1 MLKHLNISNYALIE
15 TLDIDLHRGFAV
27 ITGETGAGKSII
39 LGAIGL
45 LLGQRADGKAL
56 RDASKKCVIEAHF
69 DVARYELRSWFE
81 EQELEYD
88 DNDCIIRRELTPQ
101 GKSRGFI
108 NDTPVTL
115 TQMRELGEKLID
127 VHSQHQNLLLRKEN
141 FQLNVVDIMASN
153 EKERAEYAEAYGK
166 LKEAERELEELLKS
180 IEASRSDEDYMRH
193 QLNEL
198 QTAAL
203 REDEQEELEQEQD
216 TASHTEEIKSA
227 LYEVTMLLLGEDGA
241 AVEQIRQ
248 AEGRLGNAAAIYPKM
263 TELSERLSS
272 LYVELKDIA
281 SDIEAETERIE
292 FNPERLAYVTER
304 LNTIYSLE
312 HKYHTDDI
320 VGLLREQERLQ
331 TMLDGIDNGDEMLQE
346 KREMVEQ
353 LTDIAKKKADKLT
366 ATRKQAAKKIEAETK
381 RSLEALG
388 MPGVEF
394 CIEIKPATLSPEGQ
408 DKVAYLFSA
417 NKGMSLRPVADVAS
431 GGEIARLMLSLKAM
445 ISGAVKLPTIIFDE
459 IDTGVSG
466 RIAEQMGNI
475 MHQMGEAERQVVSIT
490 HLPQIAARGTYHYKV
505 EKTNSADSTSTIMR
519 QLTEE
524 ERIDEIAQMLSGADI
539 TDAARRNAKMLLG
552 QIDH

>member
-1 MLKHLNISNYALIE
+1 MLKHLNISNYALID
-15 TLDIDLHRGFAV
+15 TLDIDLHRGFSV

-56 RDASKKCVIEAHF
+56 RDASKKCVIEANF
-69 DVARYELRSWFE
+69 DISRYDLQAWFD

-88 DNDCIIRRELTPQ
+88 DEDCIIRRELSPQ

-153 EKERAEYAEAYGK
+153 EKERNEYAVAYNR
-166 LKEAERELEELLKS
+166 LKEAEHEMEELKKS
-180 IEASRSDEDYMRH
+180 IEASRNDEEYMRH

-203 REDEQEELEQEQD
+203 REDEQEELEQEQE
-216 TASHTEEIKSA
+216 TASHTEDIKAA
-227 LYEVTMLLLGEDGA
+227 LYEVTTLLLGENGA

-248 AEGRLGNAAAIYPKM
+248 AEGRLGSAAAIYPKV
-263 TELSERLSS
+263 TELSERLES

-281 SDIEAETERIE
+281 TDIESETENID

-312 HKYHTDDI
+312 HKYHTDSIAD
-320 VGLLREQERLQ
+320 LLREQERLQ
-331 TMLDGIDNGDEMLQE
+331 TLLNGIDNSDEMLQE
-346 KREMVEQ
+346 KQETVRQ
-353 LTDIAKKKADKLT
+353 LTDIANEKAAKLS

-394 CIEIKPATLSPEGQ
+394 CIDIKSTSLSPDGQ

-417 NKGMSLRPVADVAS
+417 NKGMALRPVAEVAS

-475 MHQMGEAERQVVSIT
+475 MHQMGQAERQVISIT

-505 EKTNSADSTSTIMR
+505 EKRNLSDSTSTMMR
-519 QLTEE
+519 QLSTE

-539 TDAARRNAKMLLG
+539 TDAARRNAKTLLG
-552 QIDH
+552 N

>member
-1 MLKHLNISNYALIE
+1 MLKHLNISNYALID
-15 TLDIDLHRGFAV
+15 TLDIDLHRGFSV

-56 RDASKKCVIEAHF
+56 RDASKKCVIEANF
-69 DVARYELRSWFE
+69 DISRYDLQAWFD

-88 DNDCIIRRELTPQ
+88 DEDCIIRRELSPQ

-153 EKERAEYAEAYGK
+153 DKERNEYAAAYNR
-166 LKEAERELEELLKS
+166 LKEAEHELEELKKS
-180 IEASRSDEDYMRH
+180 IEASRNDEEYMRH

-203 REDEQEELEQEQD
+203 REDEQEELEQEQE
-216 TASHTEEIKSA
+216 TASHTEEIKAA
-227 LYEVTMLLLGEDGA
+227 LYEVTTLLLGENGA

-248 AEGRLGNAAAIYPKM
+248 AEGRLGSAAAIYPKV
-263 TELSERLSS
+263 TELSERLES

-281 SDIEAETERIE
+281 TDIESETENID

-312 HKYHTDDI
+312 HKYHTDSIAD
-320 VGLLREQERLQ
+320 LLREQERLQ
-331 TMLDGIDNGDEMLQE
+331 TLLNGIDNSDEVLQE
-346 KREMVEQ
+346 KQETVKQ
-353 LTDIAKKKADKLT
+353 LTDAANEKAAKLS
-366 ATRKQAAKKIEAETK
+366 ATRKQAAKKIETETK

-394 CIEIKPATLSPEGQ
+394 CIDIKSTSLSPDGQ

-417 NKGMSLRPVADVAS
+417 NKGMALRPVAEVAS

-475 MHQMGEAERQVVSIT
+475 MHQMGQAERQVISIT

-505 EKTNSADSTSTIMR
+505 EKRNLSDSTSTMMR
-519 QLTEE
+519 QLTTE

-539 TDAARRNAKMLLG
+539 TDAARRNAKTLLG
-552 QIDH
+552 N

>member
-1 MLKHLNISNYALIE
+1 MLKHLNISNYALID
-15 TLDIDLHRGFAV
+15 TLDIDLHRGFSV

-69 DVARYELRSWFE
+69 DISRYELRTWFDE
-81 EQELEYD
+81 EELEYD
-88 DNDCIIRRELTPQ
+88 DEDCIIRRELSPQ

-153 EKERAEYAEAYGK
+153 EKERAEYAAAYSQ
-166 LKEAERELEELLKS
+166 LKEAERELEELQKS
-180 IEASRSDEDYMRH
+180 IENSRTEEDYMRY

-203 REDEQEELEQEQD
+203 REDEQEELEQEQE
-216 TASHTEEIKSA
+216 TASHTEEIKTA
-227 LYEVTMLLLGEDGA
+227 LYEVTTLLSGEDGA
-241 AVEQIRQ
+241 AVEQVRQ
-248 AEGRLGNAAAIYPKM
+248 AEGKLSSAAAIYPKV
-263 TELSERLSS
+263 TELSERLDS

-281 SDIEAETERIE
+281 TDIEAESERIE

-320 VGLLREQERLQ
+320 AGLLHEQERLQ
-331 TMLDGIDNGDEMLQE
+331 TLLNGIDNSDEVLKE
-346 KREMVEQ
+346 KRETVRQ
-353 LTDIAKKKADKLT
+353 LTDIANKKADKLT

-394 CIEIKPATLSPEGQ
+394 CIDIKASALSPEGQ

-417 NKGMSLRPVADVAS
+417 NKGMALRPVAEVAS

-475 MHQMGEAERQVVSIT
+475 MHRMGEAERQVISIT

-505 EKTNSADSTSTIMR
+505 EKKNLSDSTSTMMR
-519 QLTEE
+519 QLTKE

-552 QIDH
+552 N

>member
-1 MLKHLNISNYALIE
+1 MLKHLNISNYALID
-15 TLDIDLHRGFAV
+15 TLDIDLHRGFSV

-69 DVARYELRSWFE
+69 DISRYELHTWFDE
-81 EQELEYD
+81 EELEYD
-88 DNDCIIRRELTPQ
+88 DEDCIIRRELSPQ

-153 EKERAEYAEAYGK
+153 EKERAEYAAAYSQ
-166 LKEAERELEELLKS
+166 LKEAERELEELQKS
-180 IEASRSDEDYMRH
+180 IENSRTEEDYMRY

-203 REDEQEELEQEQD
+203 REDEQEELEQEQE
-216 TASHTEEIKSA
+216 TASHTEEIKTA
-227 LYEVTMLLLGEDGA
+227 LYEVTTLLSGEDGA
-241 AVEQIRQ
+241 AVEQVRQ
-248 AEGRLGNAAAIYPKM
+248 AEGKLGSAAAIYPKV
-263 TELSERLSS
+263 TELSERLDS

-281 SDIEAETERIE
+281 TDIEAESERIE

-320 VGLLREQERLQ
+320 AGLLREQERLQ
-331 TMLDGIDNGDEMLQE
+331 TLLNGIDNSDEVLKE
-346 KREMVEQ
+346 KRETVRQ
-353 LTDIAKKKADKLT
+353 LTDIANKKADKLT

-394 CIEIKPATLSPEGQ
+394 CIDIKASTLSPEGQ

-417 NKGMSLRPVADVAS
+417 NKGMALRPVAEVAS

-475 MHQMGEAERQVVSIT
+475 MHRMGEAERQVISIT

-505 EKTNSADSTSTIMR
+505 EKKNLSDSTSTMMR
-519 QLTEE
+519 QLTKE

-552 QIDH
+552 E

>member
-1 MLKHLNISNYALIE
+1 MLKHLNISNYALID
-15 TLDIDLHRGFAV
+15 TLDIDLHRGFSV

-69 DVARYELRSWFE
+69 DISRYGMQSWFDE
-81 EQELEYD
+81 EELEYD
-88 DNDCIIRRELTPQ
+88 DEDCIIRRELSPQ

-153 EKERAEYAEAYGK
+153 EKERAEYAAAYSQ
-166 LKEAERELEELLKS
+166 LKEAERELEELQKS
-180 IEASRSDEDYMRH
+180 IENSRTEEDYMRY

-203 REDEQEELEQEQD
+203 REDEQEELEQEQE
-216 TASHTEEIKSA
+216 TASHTEEIKTA
-227 LYEVTMLLLGEDGA
+227 LYEVTTLLSGEDGA
-241 AVEQIRQ
+241 AVEQVRQ
-248 AEGRLGNAAAIYPKM
+248 AEAKLSSAAAIYPKV
-263 TELSERLSS
+263 TELSERLDS

-281 SDIEAETERIE
+281 TDIEAESERIE

-320 VGLLREQERLQ
+320 AGLLREQERLQ
-331 TMLDGIDNGDEMLQE
+331 TLLNGIDNSDEVLKE
-346 KREMVEQ
+346 KRETVRQ
-353 LTDIAKKKADKLT
+353 LTDIANKKADKLT

-394 CIEIKPATLSPEGQ
+394 CIDIKASALSPEGQ

-417 NKGMSLRPVADVAS
+417 NKGMALRPVAEVAS

-475 MHQMGEAERQVVSIT
+475 MHRMGEAERQVISIT

-505 EKTNSADSTSTIMR
+505 EKKNLSDSTSTMMR
-519 QLTEE
+519 QLTKE

-552 QIDH
+552 G

>member
-1 MLKHLNISNYALIE
+1 MLKHLNISNYALID
-15 TLDIDLHRGFAV
+15 TLDIDLHRGFSV

-69 DVARYELRSWFE
+69 DISRYGMQSWFDE
-81 EQELEYD
+81 EELEYD
-88 DNDCIIRRELTPQ
+88 DEDCIIRRELSPQ

-153 EKERAEYAEAYGK
+153 EKERAEYAAAYSQ
-166 LKEAERELEELLKS
+166 LKEAERELEELQKS
-180 IEASRSDEDYMRH
+180 IENSRTEEDYMRY

-203 REDEQEELEQEQD
+203 REDEQEELEQEQE
-216 TASHTEEIKSA
+216 TASHTEEIKTA
-227 LYEVTMLLLGEDGA
+227 LYEVTTLLSGEDGA
-241 AVEQIRQ
+241 AVEQVRQ
-248 AEGRLGNAAAIYPKM
+248 AEGKLGSAAAIYPKV
-263 TELSERLSS
+263 TELSERLDS

-281 SDIEAETERIE
+281 TDIEAESERIE

-320 VGLLREQERLQ
+320 AGLLREQERLQ
-331 TMLDGIDNGDEMLQE
+331 TLLNGIDNSDEVLKE
-346 KREMVEQ
+346 KHETVRQ
-353 LTDIAKKKADKLT
+353 LTDIANKKADKLT

-394 CIEIKPATLSPEGQ
+394 CIDIKASALSPEGQ

-417 NKGMSLRPVADVAS
+417 NKGMALRPVAEVAS

-475 MHQMGEAERQVVSIT
+475 MHRMGEAERQVISIT

-505 EKTNSADSTSTIMR
+505 EKKNLSDSTSTMMR
-519 QLTEE
+519 QLTKE

-552 QIDH
+552 G

>member
-1 MLKHLNISNYALIE
+1 MLKHLNISNYALID
-15 TLDIDLHRGFAV
+15 TLDIDLHRGFSV

-69 DVARYELRSWFE
+69 DISRYELRTWFDE
-81 EQELEYD
+81 EELEYD
-88 DNDCIIRRELTPQ
+88 DEDCIIRRELSPQ

-153 EKERAEYAEAYGK
+153 EKERAEYAAAYSQ
-166 LKEAERELEELLKS
+166 LKEAERELEELQKS
-180 IEASRSDEDYMRH
+180 IENSRTEEDYMRY

-203 REDEQEELEQEQD
+203 REDEQEELEQEQE
-216 TASHTEEIKSA
+216 TASHTEEIKTA
-227 LYEVTMLLLGEDGA
+227 LYEVTTLLSGEDGA
-241 AVEQIRQ
+241 AVEQVRQ
-248 AEGRLGNAAAIYPKM
+248 AEGKLSSAAAIYPKV
-263 TELSERLSS
+263 TELSERLDS

-281 SDIEAETERIE
+281 TDIEAESERIE

-320 VGLLREQERLQ
+320 AGLLREQERLQ
-331 TMLDGIDNGDEMLQE
+331 TLLNGIDNSDEVLKE
-346 KREMVEQ
+346 KRETVRQ
-353 LTDIAKKKADKLT
+353 LTDIANKKADKLT

-394 CIEIKPATLSPEGQ
+394 CIDIKASALSPEGQ

-417 NKGMSLRPVADVAS
+417 NKGMALRPVAEVAS

-475 MHQMGEAERQVVSIT
+475 MHRMGEAERQVISIT

-505 EKTNSADSTSTIMR
+505 EKKNLSDSTSTMMR
-519 QLTEE
+519 QLTKE

-539 TDAARRNAKMLLG
+539 TDAARRNAKTLLG
-552 QIDH
+552 N

>member
-1 MLKHLNISNYALIE
+1 MLKHLNISNYALID
-15 TLDIDLHRGFAV
+15 TLDIDLHRGFSV

-56 RDASKKCVIEAHF
+56 RDVSRKCVIEAHF
-69 DVARYELRSWFE
+69 DISRYELQAWFD

-88 DNDCIIRRELTPQ
+88 DEDCIIRRELSPQ

-127 VHSQHQNLLLRKEN
+127 VHSQHQNLLLHKEN

-153 EKERAEYAEAYGK
+153 NKERNEYAEAYKK
-166 LKEAERELEELLKS
+166 LKYAERELEELQKS
-180 IEASRSDEDYMRH
+180 IESSRNDEDYMRH

-203 REDEQEELEQEQD
+203 REDEQEELEQEQE
-216 TASHTEEIKSA
+216 TASHTEDIKAA
-227 LYEVTMLLLGEDGA
+227 LYDVTTILLGEDRA

-248 AEGRLGNAAAIYPKM
+248 AEGRLGSAAAIYPKV
-263 TELSERLSS
+263 TELYERLES

-281 SDIEAETERIE
+281 TDIEAESESIE
-292 FNPERLAYVTER
+292 FNPERLAYITER
-304 LNTIYSLE
+304 LNMIYSLE
-312 HKYHTDDI
+312 HKYHTDNI
-320 VGLLREQERLQ
+320 TGLLCEQERLQ
-331 TMLDGIDNGDEMLQE
+331 TILNGIDNSDEVLKE
-346 KREMVEQ
+346 KREIVRQ
-353 LTDIAKKKADKLT
+353 LTDIANEKAAKLT
-366 ATRKQAAKKIEAETK
+366 VTRKQAAKKIEAETK
-381 RSLEALG
+381 RCLEALG

-394 CIEIKPATLSPEGQ
+394 CIDIKSTTLSTDGQ

-417 NKGMSLRPVADVAS
+417 NKGMALRPVAEVAS

-475 MHQMGEAERQVVSIT
+475 MHQMGEAERQVISIT
-490 HLPQIAARGTYHYKV
+490 HLPQIAARGTFHYKV
-505 EKTNSADSTSTIMR
+505 EKKNLSDSTSTVMR
-519 QLTEE
+519 QLSAE

-552 QIDH
+552 D

>member
-1 MLKHLNISNYALIE
+1 MLKHLNISNYALID
-15 TLDIDLHRGFAV
+15 TLDIDLHRGFSV

-69 DVARYELRSWFE
+69 DISRYELHTWFDE
-81 EQELEYD
+81 EELEYD
-88 DNDCIIRRELTPQ
+88 DEDCIIRRELSPQ

-153 EKERAEYAEAYGK
+153 EKERAEYAAAYSQ
-166 LKEAERELEELLKS
+166 LKEAERELEELQKS
-180 IEASRSDEDYMRH
+180 IENSRTEEDYMRY

-203 REDEQEELEQEQD
+203 REDEQEELEQEQE
-216 TASHTEEIKSA
+216 TASHTEEIKTA
-227 LYEVTMLLLGEDGA
+227 LYEVTTLLSGEDGA
-241 AVEQIRQ
+241 AVEQVRQ
-248 AEGRLGNAAAIYPKM
+248 AEGKLGSAAAIYPKV
-263 TELSERLSS
+263 TELSERLDS

-281 SDIEAETERIE
+281 TDIEAESERIE

-320 VGLLREQERLQ
+320 AGLLREQERLQ
-331 TMLDGIDNGDEMLQE
+331 TLLNGIDNSDEVLKE
-346 KREMVEQ
+346 KRETVRQ
-353 LTDIAKKKADKLT
+353 LTDIANKKADKLT

-394 CIEIKPATLSPEGQ
+394 CIDIKASALSPEGQ

-417 NKGMSLRPVADVAS
+417 NKGMALRPVAEVAS

-475 MHQMGEAERQVVSIT
+475 MHRMGEAERQVISIT

-505 EKTNSADSTSTIMR
+505 EKKNLSDSTSTMMR
-519 QLTEE
+519 QLTKE

-539 TDAARRNAKMLLG
+539 TDAARRNAKTLLG
-552 QIDH
+552 N

>member
-1 MLKHLNISNYALIE
+1 MLKHLNISNYALID
-15 TLDIDLHRGFAV
+15 TLDIDLHRGFSV

-56 RDASKKCVIEAHF
+56 RDASKKCVIEANF
-69 DVARYELRSWFE
+69 DISRYDLQAWFD

-88 DNDCIIRRELTPQ
+88 DEDCIIRRELSPQ

-153 EKERAEYAEAYGK
+153 EKERNEYAVAYSR
-166 LKEAERELEELLKS
+166 LKEAEHELEELKKS
-180 IEASRSDEDYMRH
+180 IEASRNDEEYMRH

-203 REDEQEELEQEQD
+203 REDEQEELEQEQE
-216 TASHTEEIKSA
+216 TASHTEDIKAA
-227 LYEVTMLLLGEDGA
+227 LYEVTTLLLGENGA

-248 AEGRLGNAAAIYPKM
+248 AEGRLGSAAAIYPKV
-263 TELSERLSS
+263 TELSERLES

-281 SDIEAETERIE
+281 TDIESETENID

-312 HKYHTDDI
+312 HKYHTDSIAD
-320 VGLLREQERLQ
+320 LLREQERLQ
-331 TMLDGIDNGDEMLQE
+331 TLLNGIDNSDEVLQE
-346 KREMVEQ
+346 KQETVKQ
-353 LTDIAKKKADKLT
+353 LTDVANEKAAKLS

-394 CIEIKPATLSPEGQ
+394 CIDIKSTSLSPDGQ

-417 NKGMSLRPVADVAS
+417 NKGMALRPVAEVAS

-475 MHQMGEAERQVVSIT
+475 MHQMGQAERQVISIT

-505 EKTNSADSTSTIMR
+505 EKMNLSDSTSTMMR
-519 QLTEE
+519 QLTTE

-539 TDAARRNAKMLLG
+539 TDAARRNAKTLLG
-552 QIDH
+552 N

>member
-1 MLKHLNISNYALIE
+1 MLKHLNISNYALID
-15 TLDIDLHRGFAV
+15 TLDIDLHRGFSV

-56 RDASKKCVIEAHF
+56 RDASKKCVIEANF
-69 DVARYELRSWFE
+69 DISRYDLQAWFD

-88 DNDCIIRRELTPQ
+88 DEDCIIRRELSPQ

-153 EKERAEYAEAYGK
+153 EKERNEYAVAYNR
-166 LKEAERELEELLKS
+166 LKEAEHELEELKKS
-180 IEASRSDEDYMRH
+180 IEASRNDEEYMRH

-198 QTAAL
+198 QTATL
-203 REDEQEELEQEQD
+203 REDEQEELEQEQE
-216 TASHTEEIKSA
+216 TASHTEEIKAA
-227 LYEVTMLLLGEDGA
+227 LYEVTTLLLGENGA

-248 AEGRLGNAAAIYPKM
+248 AEGRLGSAAAIYPKV
-263 TELSERLSS
+263 TELSERLES

-281 SDIEAETERIE
+281 TDIESETENID

-312 HKYHTDDI
+312 HKYHTDSIAD
-320 VGLLREQERLQ
+320 LLCEQERLQ
-331 TMLDGIDNGDEMLQE
+331 TLLNGIDNSDEVLQE
-346 KREMVEQ
+346 KQETVRQ
-353 LTDIAKKKADKLT
+353 LTDAANEKAAKLS

-394 CIEIKPATLSPEGQ
+394 CIDIKSTTLSTDGQ

-417 NKGMSLRPVADVAS
+417 NKGMALRPVAEVAS

-475 MHQMGEAERQVVSIT
+475 MHQMGQAERQVISIT

-505 EKTNSADSTSTIMR
+505 EKRNLSDSTSTMMR
-519 QLTEE
+519 QLTTE

-539 TDAARRNAKMLLG
+539 TDAARRNAKTLLG
-552 QIDH
+552 N

>member
-1 MLKHLNISNYALIE
+1 MLKHLNISNYALID
-15 TLDIDLHRGFAV
+15 TLDIDLHRGFSV

-56 RDASKKCVIEAHF
+56 RDAGKKCVIEAHF
-69 DVARYELRSWFE
+69 DISRYELRTWFDE
-81 EQELEYD
+81 EELEYD
-88 DNDCIIRRELTPQ
+88 DEDCIIRRELSPQ

-153 EKERAEYAEAYGK
+153 EKERNEYTAAYNK
-166 LKEAERELEELLKS
+166 LKEAERELEELQKS
-180 IEASRSDEDYMRH
+180 IENSRTEEDYMRY

-203 REDEQEELEQEQD
+203 REDEQEELEQEQE
-216 TASHTEEIKSA
+216 TASHTEEIKTA
-227 LYEVTMLLLGEDGA
+227 LYEVTTLLLGEDGA
-241 AVEQIRQ
+241 AVEQVRQ
-248 AEGRLGNAAAIYPKM
+248 AEGKLGSAAAIYPKV
-263 TELSERLSS
+263 TELSERLES

-281 SDIEAETERIE
+281 TDIEAESERIE

-312 HKYHTDDI
+312 HKYHTDD
-320 VGLLREQERLQ
+320 VAGLLREQERLQ
-331 TMLDGIDNGDEMLQE
+331 TLLNGIDNSDEALKE
-346 KREMVEQ
+346 KRELVKQ
-353 LTDIAKKKADKLT
+353 LTDIANKKADKLT

-394 CIEIKPATLSPEGQ
+394 CIDIKTSTLSPEGQ

-417 NKGMSLRPVADVAS
+417 NKGMALRPVAEVAS

-505 EKTNSADSTSTIMR
+505 EKKNLSDSTSTMMR
-519 QLTEE
+519 QLTAE

-552 QIDH
+552 N

>member
-1 MLKHLNISNYALIE
+1 MLKHLNISNYALID
-15 TLDIDLHRGFAV
+15 TLDIDLHRGFSV

-69 DVARYELRSWFE
+69 DISRYELRTWFDE
-81 EQELEYD
+81 EELEYD
-88 DNDCIIRRELTPQ
+88 DEDCIIRRELSPQ

-153 EKERAEYAEAYGK
+153 EKERAEYAAAYSQ
-166 LKEAERELEELLKS
+166 LKEAERELEELQKS
-180 IEASRSDEDYMRH
+180 IENSRTEEDYMRY

-203 REDEQEELEQEQD
+203 REDEQEELEQEQE
-216 TASHTEEIKSA
+216 TASHTEEIKTA
-227 LYEVTMLLLGEDGA
+227 LYEVTTLLSGEDGA
-241 AVEQIRQ
+241 AVELIRQ
-248 AEGRLGNAAAIYPKM
+248 AEGKLGSAAAIYPKV
-263 TELSERLSS
+263 TELSERLDS

-281 SDIEAETERIE
+281 TDIEAESERIE

-320 VGLLREQERLQ
+320 AGLLHEQERLQ
-331 TMLDGIDNGDEMLQE
+331 TLLNGIDNSDEVLKE
-346 KREMVEQ
+346 KRETVRQ
-353 LTDIAKKKADKLT
+353 LTDIANKKADKLT

-394 CIEIKPATLSPEGQ
+394 CIDIKTSALSPEGQ

-417 NKGMSLRPVADVAS
+417 NKGMALRPVAEVAS

-475 MHQMGEAERQVVSIT
+475 MHRMGEAERQVISIT

-505 EKTNSADSTSTIMR
+505 EKKNLSDSTSTMMR
-519 QLTEE
+519 QLTKE

-552 QIDH
+552 N

>member
-1 MLKHLNISNYALIE
+1 MLKHLNISNYALID
-15 TLDIDLHRGFAV
+15 TLDIDLHRGFSV

-69 DVARYELRSWFE
+69 DISRYELRTWFDE
-81 EQELEYD
+81 EELEYD
-88 DNDCIIRRELTPQ
+88 DEDCIIRRELSPQ

-153 EKERAEYAEAYGK
+153 EKERAEYAAAYSQ
-166 LKEAERELEELLKS
+166 LKEAERELEELQKS
-180 IEASRSDEDYMRH
+180 IENSRTEEDYMRY

-203 REDEQEELEQEQD
+203 REDEQEELEQEQE
-216 TASHTEEIKSA
+216 TASHTEEIKTA
-227 LYEVTMLLLGEDGA
+227 LYEVTTLLSGEDGA
-241 AVEQIRQ
+241 AVEQVRQ
-248 AEGRLGNAAAIYPKM
+248 AEGKLGSAAAIYPKV
-263 TELSERLSS
+263 TELSERLDS

-281 SDIEAETERIE
+281 TDIEAESERIE

-320 VGLLREQERLQ
+320 AGLLREQERLQ
-331 TMLDGIDNGDEMLQE
+331 TLLNGIDNSDEVLKE
-346 KREMVEQ
+346 KRETVRQ
-353 LTDIAKKKADKLT
+353 LTDIANKKADKLT

-394 CIEIKPATLSPEGQ
+394 CIDIKASALSPEGQ

-417 NKGMSLRPVADVAS
+417 NKGMALRPVAEVAS

-475 MHQMGEAERQVVSIT
+475 MHRMGEAERQVISIT
-490 HLPQIAARGTYHYKV
+490 HLPQIAARGTHHYKV
-505 EKTNSADSTSTIMR
+505 EKKNLSDSTSTMMR
-519 QLTEE
+519 QLTKE

-552 QIDH
+552 G